1 MAKAAF
7 HFHPNVAVRWDQDKN
22 LISLAL
28 KNGEIWIF
36 DYGQDLKVTLEPT
49 VFFEAGLFE
58 PVESQKLILSADILK
73 YGTRIEWS
81 ITRTFDKDLS
91 VGDLFKN

>member
-1 MAKAAF
+1 M
-7 HFHPNVAVRWDQDKN
+7 
-22 LISLAL
+22 AL
-28 KNGEIWIF
+28 KNGEVWIF
-36 DYGQDLKVTLEPT
+36 DYDQDLKVALEPT
-49 VFFEAGLFE
+49 IFFEAGLFE
-58 PVESQKLILSADILK
+58 PIESQKLILSTDILN

>member
-1 MAKAAF
+1 M
-7 HFHPNVAVRWDQDKN
+7 
-22 LISLAL
+22 AL
-28 KNGEIWIF
+28 KNGAIWIF

-73 YGTRIEWS
+73 YLTRIEWS